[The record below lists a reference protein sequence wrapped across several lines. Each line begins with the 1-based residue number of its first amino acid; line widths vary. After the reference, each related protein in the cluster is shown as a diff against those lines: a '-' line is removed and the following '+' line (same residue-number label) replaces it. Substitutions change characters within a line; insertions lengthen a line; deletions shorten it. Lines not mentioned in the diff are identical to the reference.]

1 MKLTFPDIELFPSF
15 NYGRDEHVTTLTQ
28 ATHCATD
35 AKSLAATFRS
45 KDIQLQLDVAIEQGE
60 NETSC
65 PLITFRKEKRPGVN
79 GEGLV
84 ASIRIEEGQTI
95 SFVLR
100 NDIEQHVTENITVDV
115 LDAQQHA
122 TQSFWYN
129 FIGQSNYKGRWRE
142 VVSRSL
148 MILKMMTYGENKSYS
163 GCVNN
168 VLKLLQSLPEP
179 LLLPRPFLS
188 LKPSAVLETGTTAI
202 AGFATQASP
211 SISSFASVSRLKLM
225 PIWSLSWN
233 DSFIRVVQTE
243 NCRSCSLS
251 GVKLISQSSR

>member
-1 MKLTFPDIELFPSF
+1 
-15 NYGRDEHVTTLTQ
+15 VTTLTQ

-45 KDIQLQLDVAIEQGE
+45 KDTQLQLDVAIEKGE

-84 ASIRIEEGQTI
+84 ASIRIEEGQTV

-100 NDIEQHVTENITVDV
+100 NDIEHHVTENITVDV

-148 MILKMMTYGENKSYS
+148 MILKMMTYGETKVASGYMVSLLKVRRAYRSHCCCPDLFYS
-163 GCVNN
+163 
-168 VLKLLQSLPEP
+168 
-179 LLLPRPFLS
+179 
-188 LKPSAVLETGTTAI
+188 
-202 AGFATQASP
+202 
-211 SISSFASVSRLKLM
+211 
-225 PIWSLSWN
+225 
-233 DSFIRVVQTE
+233 
-243 NCRSCSLS
+243 
-251 GVKLISQSSR
+251 